1 MDEKKINMPPLA
13 LAYLGDA
20 VFELCVREYIV
31 ENHNAAVSE
40 LNGYARKWVN
50 AASQAAMYRKLQMY
64 LTEDEMAVIKRGRN
78 AKNKSVPKAATVAD
92 YRHATGVES
101 LFGYLHLMGRRDRIR
116 ELFCICISE
125 ENMNNDK

>member
-1 MDEKKINMPPLA
+1 MDRKNFDTPPLA

-20 VFELCVREYIV
+20 VFELCVREYII

-50 AASQAAMYRKLQMY
+50 AASQAAMYRKLQRV
-64 LTEDEMAVIKRGRN
+64 LTEEETAVIKRGRN

-101 LFGYLHLMGRRDRIR
+101 LFGFLYLAGRHDRIR

-125 ENMNNDK
+125 EILENDK